1 MSKRSNA
8 GRRPDVPCGQ
18 TAMFTYQT
26 DRTAKALALDGTRWV
41 YPCGLCNA
49 NPVSEPGTLCSTCA
63 PTPPRSRRKTAKTA
77 TKTSTKTTAKKAAK
91 KSAKKAPAARRGAA

>member
-1 MSKRSNA
+1 
-8 GRRPDVPCGQ
+8 
-18 TAMFTYQT
+18 MFTYQT

-63 PTPPRSRRKTAKTA
+63 PTSPRSRRKTAKTA
-77 TKTSTKTTAKKAAK
+77 KTAKAASKTTPKKAA
-91 KSAKKAPAARRGAA
+91 AARRGAA